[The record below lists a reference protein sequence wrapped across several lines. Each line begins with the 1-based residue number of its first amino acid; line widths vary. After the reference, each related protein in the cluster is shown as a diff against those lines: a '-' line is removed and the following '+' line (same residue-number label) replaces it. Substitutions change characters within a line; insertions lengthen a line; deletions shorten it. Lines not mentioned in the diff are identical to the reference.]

1 MILQV
6 NSSKSV
12 YDFREKNN
20 LSICVYVLVY
30 YMVAYETRKV
40 TYEKVQ
46 LIATLGDSQSPNL
59 ARKNVM
65 NGNL

>member
-1 MILQV
+1 M
-6 NSSKSV
+6 

-20 LSICVYVLVY
+20 LLSWNMDTYG
-30 YMVAYETRKV
+30 TRKV

-46 LIATLGDSQSPNL
+46 LIATLAAATVNP

>member
-1 MILQV
+1 MLQILKV

-20 LSICVYVLVY
+20 LLSWN
-30 YMVAYETRKV
+30 MDTYETRKV